1 MEVWLIFT
9 HMVHPQVVVRVVV
22 IYFNNLKSFRTK
34 AMDKES
40 EVDPP
45 EYLDYTNE
53 ELGNTEEVQELE
65 TYGREVSEELEGEPV
80 LSGEEDTSVDK
91 DTFESPTPE
100 NEQED
105 EEEVNQSG
113 TIPHEYLVGDVS
125 LGEED
130 TVLEVSYEL
139 QQAEQEED
147 VEETATEEKQFDII
161 ETVTEKTD
169 EVPLYQETP
178 PPGTPPSPPID
189 DINLPPEQ
197 DTPLS
202 EKFEDLDVMGSTDDN
217 QVPLEDLMTMEDPV
231 VVLEYEDTKVLLADY
246 PPNEDIKVSFDSK
259 VTLETLS
266 TEALLSSEVFFDA
279 TPNEIPVVSDVPVQN
294 EVPSSN
300 IDAILSKLSAVNNV
314 SSSSEVLLEESTSSE
329 ASNKE
334 NTQVTTTN
342 KPMKKKK
349 TARSSSTKQSKIAQT
364 PPARSSLKESPK
376 SLPKVTPKSEPR
388 PESGDRRRSSG
399 KNVSIICDR

>member
-113 TIPHEYLVGDVS
+113 TIPQEYLVGDVS

-161 ETVTEKTD
+161 ETVTEQTD
-169 EVPLYQETP
+169 EVPPYQETP

-259 VTLETLS
+259 VTLETSS

-279 TPNEIPVVSDVPVQN
+279 TPNEIPVVYDVPVQN

-300 IDAILSKLSAVNNV
+300 IDAILSELLAVNNV
-314 SSSSEVLLEESTSSE
+314 SSSSEVPLEESTSSE

>member
-1 MEVWLIFT
+1 
-9 HMVHPQVVVRVVV
+9 
-22 IYFNNLKSFRTK
+22 
-34 AMDKES
+34 MDKES

-45 EYLDYTNE
+45 EYLDYTSE

-91 DTFESPTPE
+91 ATFESPTPE

-113 TIPHEYLVGDVS
+113 TIPQEYLVGDVS

-130 TVLEVSYEL
+130 TVLDVSVVSNEL

-161 ETVTEKTD
+161 ETVTEQTD

-178 PPGTPPSPPID
+178 PPDTPPSPPID

-217 QVPLEDLMTMEDPV
+217 QVPLGDLMTMEDPI

-259 VTLETLS
+259 VAPS
-266 TEALLSSEVFFDA
+266 SEAPLSSDVFFDA
-279 TPNEIPVVSDVPVQN
+279 TSNEIPVVSDVPVQS
-294 EVPSSN
+294 EIPSSD
-300 IDAILSKLSAVNNV
+300 IDAILSELSALNNV
-314 SSSSEVLLEESTSSE
+314 SSSSEIPLEESTSSE

-376 SLPKVTPKSEPR
+376 SLPKETPKSEPR

-399 KNVSIICDR
+399 KNVSIIL